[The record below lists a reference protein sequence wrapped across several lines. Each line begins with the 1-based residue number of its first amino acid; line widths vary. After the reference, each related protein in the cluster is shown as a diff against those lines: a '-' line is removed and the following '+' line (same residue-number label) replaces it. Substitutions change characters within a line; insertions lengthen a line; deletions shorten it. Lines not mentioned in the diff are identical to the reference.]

1 MRVGRIMISKPITVA
16 PDSSVHQALKI
27 MQQHSIRH
35 LPVVDGEKFVG
46 WVTARDLQQVLLAA
60 MIEKI
65 TVRDVMVTDPLT
77 VTPLTGVDEAAHLM
91 HDYKIGGVPVLEKG
105 KLVGV
110 LTVADLLSAFLYMLD
125 VLRRSS
131 RLDLVL
137 ADRPG
142 AFEEAC
148 QLIHQAG
155 GKVINVGLGLEGCQ
169 QHTYSFRL
177 DKCDLEPIIK
187 SLKERGHQVL
197 ELIS

>member
-16 PDSSVHQALKI
+16 PQTSIHQALKI

-35 LPVVDGEKFVG
+35 LPVLEKEKFVG

-65 TVRDVMVTDPLT
+65 VVGDVMVTDPIN
-77 VTPLTGVDEAAHLM
+77 VNPLTSVEEAAHLM
-91 HDYKIGGVPVLEKG
+91 HDYKIGGVPVLEKER
-105 KLVGV
+105 LVGV

-125 VLRRSS
+125 VLRSSS

-142 AFEEAC
+142 AFEEVC

-155 GKVINVGLGLEGCQ
+155 GEIINVGVGLEGCKQ
-169 QHTYSFRL
+169 RTYSFRL
-177 DKCDLEPIIK
+177 EKCDLAPIIK
-187 SLKERGHQVL
+187 VLQEHGHQLL

>member
-16 PDSSVHQALKI
+16 PKTSVHQALKL

-35 LPVVDGEKFVG
+35 LPVLEEEKFIG

-65 TVRDVMVTDPLT
+65 VVRDVMVADPIT
-77 VTPLTGVDEAAHLM
+77 VSPMTSVEEAAHLM

-105 KLVGV
+105 RLVGV

-125 VLRRSS
+125 VLRSSS
-131 RLDLVL
+131 RLDVVL

-155 GKVINVGLGLEGCQ
+155 GKIINVGLGLEGCQ
-169 QHTYSFRL
+169 QRTYSFRL
-177 DKCDLEPIIK
+177 EKCDLDSIIQ
-187 SLKERGHQVL
+187 SLQQHGHKLL